1 MVISAARQVH
11 ALEVGGEVTDF
22 DPEAIFH
29 RLSQAGEEWSD
40 KDAAASILEETK
52 KTLLSELML
61 GFQGSVAERERS
73 ALADPAYKHHLKS
86 MVVARKEANIAR
98 VRYDSMRVLAELRRT
113 EQSTRRAEMNL
124 R

>member
-1 MVISAARQVH
+1 MN
-11 ALEVGGEVTDF
+11 EF
-22 DPEAIFH
+22 DPELIFQK
-29 RLSQAGEEWSD
+29 LADAGEEWAD
-40 KDAAASILEETK
+40 KDSAASILEETK

-61 GFQGSVAERERS
+61 GFQGSVAERERA